1 MQRTGYD
8 CKSGKNIVNLYQY
21 RKNCTTGF
29 PAAGKEKNM
38 TFVNFTNHP
47 AATWSDVQLAAAEK
61 YGEIVELPF
70 PVVHSTSSEKD
81 ITALADELADK
92 IMAMDPAAVMC
103 QGEFTLAYAV
113 IRRLRSN
120 GIKVVAACSERMV
133 EMNEEG
139 KKVVTF
145 HFEQFRE
152 YE

>member
-1 MQRTGYD
+1 
-8 CKSGKNIVNLYQY
+8 
-21 RKNCTTGF
+21 
-29 PAAGKEKNM
+29 M

>member
-1 MQRTGYD
+1 
-8 CKSGKNIVNLYQY
+8 
-21 RKNCTTGF
+21 
-29 PAAGKEKNM
+29 M

-47 AATWSDVQLAAAEK
+47 VSTWDKAQLAAAEE

-70 PVVHSTSSEKD
+70 PVVNSGASEKN
-81 ITALADELADK
+81 ITDLADEMEEK
-92 IMAMDPAAVMC
+92 IMDLNPAAVMC

-113 IRRLRSN
+113 IRRLRN
-120 GIKVVAACSERMV
+120 RGIKVVAACSERMV
-133 EMNEEG
+133 EMNKEG